1 MTGIEPA
8 RPKALEPKS
17 SASASSA
24 TSATDVFKLF
34 AWNNFYIITS
44 FELSVNTFLKLVL
57 SSGTLGSGPVGM
69 SPYHSIYITRFRPV
83 WQYFFHKKINV
94 LCRRVASR
102 YSLSISIFISMD
114 RRHTLRN
121 HGFASKHYRSFSSL
135 AIFEPKYCNHKI
147 PSRINAFRLIRLG
160 IFSSIANY
168 VSYQVHAFNS
178 RWMIITDRQ
187 EHIGCWHGS
196 SALSERSN
204 RGNMPHGQRY
214 SGKPI

>member
-1 MTGIEPA
+1 MIPGAPSFALSPA
-8 RPKALEPKS
+8 NIAGYPHHHP
-17 SASASSA
+17 
-24 TSATDVFKLF
+24 
-34 AWNNFYIITS
+34 NH
-44 FELSVNTFLKLVL
+44 
-57 SSGTLGSGPVGM
+57 P
-69 SPYHSIYITRFRPV
+69 PYQQP
-83 WQYFFHKKINV
+83 
-94 LCRRVASR
+94 R

-160 IFSSIANY
+160 SFSSIANY

-214 SGKPI
+214 SEKPTQTRRL

>member
-1 MTGIEPA
+1 MIPGAPSFALSPA
-8 RPKALEPKS
+8 NIA
-17 SASASSA
+17 
-24 TSATDVFKLF
+24 
-34 AWNNFYIITS
+34 
-44 FELSVNTFLKLVL
+44 
-57 SSGTLGSGPVGM
+57 GSPHHHPNHP
-69 SPYHSIYITRFRPV
+69 PYQQP
-83 WQYFFHKKINV
+83 
-94 LCRRVASR
+94 R

-178 RWMIITDRQ
+178 RWMIITDKNISAAGMGVQHYRSVQ
-187 EHIGCWHGS
+187 IGATCRMA
-196 SALSERSN
+196 SAIQVSPYRTKGLGGIICPAEWRLCHSVASIWTLPKIALNSHASTQRVDTNHQLKSPTTKTWLLS
-204 RGNMPHGQRY
+204 
-214 SGKPI
+214 